1 MTDAARLPDQKQT
14 LRRLLARGHLR
25 LILLAVCLAATS
37 LMASGLFVIRN
48 YAAENVSLSASTL
61 AYSVE
66 PALVFEDREAAL
78 DLINGLGS
86 SRNLASIVVRDA
98 QGQPFAEW
106 EQQGS
111 DLGGVAQWLA
121 ASVWLSPDTREIEF
135 QGRVIGSVTVTGS
148 FAAVLGYLF
157 AALAIALAC
166 LLITVLATFMLA
178 RRLEESIAGPLE
190 RVAQISNELRYDR
203 CLSQRLDGGGIA
215 EIDRFA
221 DDFNALLDELEQ
233 WNSSLA
239 DENAELLRRADR
251 DPLTGLGNRAR
262 FEKVLESAI
271 KVSQLTQRQVALL
284 YLDCNLFKEIN
295 DTFGHDVGDAV
306 LCTIAQ
312 RLRLVVQDDG
322 RVKDRVFRLGGDEFA
337 IVLDNITSSE
347 PIAELLDRLATVMEE
362 PVQVALREE
371 RRIAVT
377 AGVAICPEDG
387 DTPRQLVRVADQRM
401 YANKKGRRTDEFDD
415 C

>member
-1 MTDAARLPDQKQT
+1 
-14 LRRLLARGHLR
+14 
-25 LILLAVCLAATS
+25 
-37 LMASGLFVIRN
+37 
-48 YAAENVSLSASTL
+48 
-61 AYSVE
+61 
-66 PALVFEDREAAL
+66 
-78 DLINGLGS
+78 
-86 SRNLASIVVRDA
+86 
-98 QGQPFAEW
+98 
-106 EQQGS
+106 
-111 DLGGVAQWLA
+111 
-121 ASVWLSPDTREIEF
+121 
-135 QGRVIGSVTVTGS
+135 VIGSVTVTGS
-148 FAAVLGYLF
+148 FAAILGYLF
-157 AALAIALAC
+157 AALFIALAC

-190 RVAQISNELRYDR
+190 RVAQISHELRYDR

-262 FEKVLESAI
+262 FENVLESSI
-271 KVSQLTQRQVALL
+271 KVAQLTQRQVALL

-312 RLRLVVQDDG
+312 RLRLVVKQDG
-322 RVKDRVFRLGGDEFA
+322 RMKDRVFRLGGDEFA
-337 IVLDNITSSE
+337 IVLDNIKSSE
-347 PIAELLDRLATVMEE
+347 AIAEVLDQLSNVTEE

-371 RRIAVT
+371 RCVALS
-377 AGVAICPEDG
+377 AGVAIYPQDG

-401 YANKKGRRTDEFDD
+401 YGNKKGRRVDEVDD
-415 C
+415 S